1 MNDVVTDDPPL
12 SSDPAESLC
21 GLFVDLVPV
30 SGASIT
36 VFGRP
41 GAHSTICVSD
51 GIAVELDQLQFDL
64 GEGPR
69 FQTARTGRAAISEDV
84 LTGVHSEWPV
94 FGGAAARLGVGSVF
108 SFPIRIGSAL
118 LGVADLYRR
127 TTGPLGDDAT
137 KRARS
142 IARRVAAPA
151 VARAGRSA
159 TSDEPDSR
167 DSPAL
172 RREVHQATG
181 MILIQLEVSAD
192 EAFDLLRAH
201 AFSQARTVEDVAR
214 DVVQRRL
221 DFRDVTS

>member
-1 MNDVVTDDPPL
+1 MNDVVTDDSVR

-41 GAHSTICVSD
+41 GGHSTICVSD

-69 FQTARTGRAAISEDV
+69 FETALTGRAAISEDIGS
-84 LTGVHSEWPV
+84 GVHPDWPV
-94 FGGAAARLGVGSVF
+94 FGGAAARLGVGAVF

-127 TTGPLGDDAT
+127 DSGPLGVEAT
-137 KRARS
+137 ARARS
-142 IARRVAAPA
+142 LARRVAAPA
-151 VARAGRSA
+151 VERAGRSA
-159 TSDEPDSR
+159 KSDEPDSR
-167 DSPAL
+167 DAPAL

-181 MILIQLEVSAD
+181 MILIQLDVTAD
-192 EAFDLLRAH
+192 EAFAVLRGY
-201 AFSQARTVEDVAR
+201 AFTQGRTVEDVAR

-221 DFRDVTS
+221 DFSGSAS

>member
-1 MNDVVTDDPPL
+1 MSDLVTDDSPR
-12 SSDPAESLC
+12 SSAPAESLC

-41 GAHSTICVSD
+41 GGDSTICVSD

-69 FQTARTGRAAISEDV
+69 FQAARTGRAVVSED
-84 LTGVHSEWPV
+84 LRSGVQPEWPV

-108 SFPIRIGSAL
+108 SFPLLVGSAV

-127 TTGPLGDDAT
+127 TPGPLGIDAT
-137 KRARS
+137 ARARS
-142 IARRVAAPA
+142 IARRVAGPA
-151 VARAGRSA
+151 AEHAGRSA
-159 TSDEPDSR
+159 KSDEPESR
-167 DSPAL
+167 EAPAL

-181 MILIQLEVSAD
+181 MILIQLDVSAD
-192 EAFDLLRAH
+192 EAFALLRAR
-201 AFSQARTVEDVAR
+201 AFTSGRTVEDVAR

-221 DFRDVTS
+221 DFRELP

>member
-1 MNDVVTDDPPL
+1 MNDVVTEGPVR
-12 SSDPAESLC
+12 SSEPAESLC

-69 FQTARTGRAAISEDV
+69 FQAALTGRAAISED
-84 LTGVHSEWPV
+84 LGSDPHPDWPT
-94 FGGAAARLGVGSVF
+94 FGGAAARLGVGAVF
-108 SFPIRIGSAL
+108 SFPIKIGSAL
-118 LGVADLYRR
+118 LGVADLYQR
-127 TTGPLGDDAT
+127 TSGPLGIEAT
-137 KRARS
+137 ARARS
-142 IARRVAAPA
+142 LARRVAAPA
-151 VARAGRSA
+151 VERAGRSA
-159 TSDEPDSR
+159 KSDEPDSR
-167 DSPAL
+167 DAPAL

-181 MILIQLEVSAD
+181 MILVQLDITAD
-192 EAFDLLRAH
+192 EAFAVLRAH
-201 AFSQARTVEDVAR
+201 AFTQGRTVEDVAR

-221 DFRDVTS
+221 DFREPTS